1 MSNRSMIK
9 RVTAFLMTLTV
20 VCLNIFTAEMI
31 HALADSIPEKSLE
44 GTVVWDE
51 EGSHC
56 TGNSIPSQ
64 SAGKQCLSVGTK

>member
-20 VCLNIFTAEMI
+20 VCPNIFTAEMI

-44 GTVVWDE
+44 GTMVWDE
-51 EGSHC
+51 S
-56 TGNSIPSQ
+56 
-64 SAGKQCLSVGTK
+64 

>member
-44 GTVVWDE
+44 GTMVWDE
-51 EGSHC
+51 SWEWKGLTAPGTAFRSSQQ
-56 TGNSIPSQ
+56 GNN
-64 SAGKQCLSVGTK
+64 AF